1 MVIKNLF
8 IYGSCVSRDIFN
20 LEESRS
26 FKISDYFARSSMASL
41 CSAPYKNSE
50 ALNRIQSAFRRRM
63 VANDFSKDLLAAVD
77 KLESADLI
85 LIDLIDERF
94 DLVALPTGEMITHS
108 NELAESGL
116 LAEGG
121 VEGYKVIPQGSVE
134 RRELWL
140 QGMHRFL
147 GLLKDLNK
155 LDAVLVNKVYW
166 ASSFELDTQ
175 SVFPVARG
183 EIDKAN
189 EDLDWMYGAMERV
202 LDRSQF
208 LNFDKDLLTADE
220 FHRWG
225 VSPFHYC
232 EMYYREA
239 LAQIVKKSEKNIT
252 VISPDLKL
260 SPIKPPPVSSGIE
273 LNVAAH
279 VVDNEIYAH
288 CSLNMNGQECEGGD
302 FAFYLLVDGVRH
314 ETRWYEKS
322 PSARFAIPNQ
332 SGKLEIV
339 AFYKDEFDEK
349 VLSKGEV
356 TLASSF

>member
-1 MVIKNLF
+1 MIKNLF

-41 CSAPYKNSE
+41 CSAPYKNTE

-63 VANDFSKDLLAAVD
+63 VANDFSKDLLATID

-121 VEGYKVIPQGSVE
+121 VEGYRVIPQGSVE

-208 LNFDKDLLTADE
+208 LNFDNALLTADE

-239 LAQIVKKSEKNIT
+239 LAQIVKKSEKNME
-252 VISPDLKL
+252 VISPGVERVLMN
-260 SPIKPPPVSSGIE
+260 SPPVCSGVE

-279 VVDNEIYAH
+279 IVDNEVYAH
-288 CSLNMNGQECEGGD
+288 CSLSMDDQKCEGGD

-314 ETRWYEKS
+314 DARWYEKS
-322 PSARFAIPNQ
+322 PNARFAAPNQ
-332 SGKLEIV
+332 PGKLEIV

-349 VLSKGEV
+349 ILSKREV
-356 TLASSF
+356 MSASSS

>member
-1 MVIKNLF
+1 MVKNLL

-20 LEESRS
+20 LEESS
-26 FKISDYFARSSMASL
+26 GFKISDYFARSSMASL
-41 CSAPYKNSE
+41 CSAPYKNTE
-50 ALNRIQSAFRRRM
+50 ALERIQSAFRRRM

-94 DLVALPTGEMITHS
+94 DLVALPTGELITHS

-116 LAEGG
+116 LAEESI
-121 VEGYKVIPQGSVE
+121 EGYKNIPQGTFE

-140 QGMHRFL
+140 QGMHKFFD
-147 GLLKDLNK
+147 LLKDLNK

-175 SVFPVARG
+175 TVFPVGRG

-189 EDLDWMYGAMERV
+189 EDLEWMYGAMERV
-202 LDRSQF
+202 LDSRQF
-208 LNFDKDLLTADE
+208 LNFDNALLTADE

-239 LAQIVKKSEKNIT
+239 LAQIAKKSEKNSA
-252 VISPDLKL
+252 VISLGVEL
-260 SPIKPPPVSSGIE
+260 APIKPPPVSSGVE

-279 VVDNEIYAH
+279 IVGDEIYAH
-288 CSLNMNGQECEGGD
+288 CSLSLNDQACECGD

-314 ETRWYEKS
+314 AARWYEKS
-322 PSARFAIPNQ
+322 PRARFAIPDHP
-332 SGKLEIV
+332 GKLEV
-339 AFYKDEFDEK
+339 AAFYKDEFDEK
-349 VLSKGEV
+349 LCSKEGI

>member
-1 MVIKNLF
+1 
-8 IYGSCVSRDIFN
+8 
-20 LEESRS
+20 
-26 FKISDYFARSSMASL
+26 
-41 CSAPYKNSE
+41 
-50 ALNRIQSAFRRRM
+50 M

-77 KLESADLI
+77 KLASADLI

-116 LAEGG
+116 LAEEG
-121 VEGYKVIPQGSVE
+121 VAGYKVIPQGSFE

-147 GLLKDLNK
+147 GLLKSLNK

-166 ASSFELDTQ
+166 ASSFEFDTQ
-175 SVFPVARG
+175 SVFPVGRG

-189 EDLDWMYGAMERV
+189 EDLEWMYGAMERV
-202 LDRSQF
+202 LDSSQF
-208 LNFDKDLLTADE
+208 LNFDKALLTADE

-239 LAQIVKKSEKNIT
+239 LAQIVKKSEKNRA
-252 VISPDLKL
+252 VLSPGVERA
-260 SPIKPPPVSSGIE
+260 PIKPPPVCSGVE

-279 VVDNEIYAH
+279 IVDDEIYAH
-288 CSLNMNGQECEGGD
+288 CSLSMNDQACEGGD

-314 ETRWYEKS
+314 AARWYEKS
-322 PSARFAIPNQ
+322 PNARFAIPDHP
-332 SGKLEIV
+332 GKLEV
-339 AFYKDEFDEK
+339 AAFYKDEFDEK
-349 VLSKGEV
+349 LCSKENI
-356 TLASSF
+356 TLASSS

>member
-1 MVIKNLF
+1 MIKNLF

-63 VANDFSKDLLAAVD
+63 VDNDFSKDLLAAVD

-239 LAQIVKKSEKNIT
+239 LAQIVKKI
-252 VISPDLKL
+252 
-260 SPIKPPPVSSGIE
+260 
-273 LNVAAH
+273 
-279 VVDNEIYAH
+279 
-288 CSLNMNGQECEGGD
+288 
-302 FAFYLLVDGVRH
+302 
-314 ETRWYEKS
+314 
-322 PSARFAIPNQ
+322 
-332 SGKLEIV
+332 
-339 AFYKDEFDEK
+339 
-349 VLSKGEV
+349 
-356 TLASSF
+356 